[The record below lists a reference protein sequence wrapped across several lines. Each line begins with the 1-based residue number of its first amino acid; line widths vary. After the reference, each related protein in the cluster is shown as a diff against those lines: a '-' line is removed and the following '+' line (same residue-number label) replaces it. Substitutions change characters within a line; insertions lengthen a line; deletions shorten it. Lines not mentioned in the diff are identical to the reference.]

1 MQAMSSPARAP
12 RKFLVVIDKTPECKV
27 AIRFATRRAMAT
39 GGRVTLLCVAQPAD
53 FQQWR
58 GVEEIMRDEAHQE
71 AEALIHDAAKTV
83 NELSGIICELII
95 AEGRAMESLMELLK
109 AIPIFPFWC
118 LPPPRRKKALAPW
131 SQPLR
136 RRLIIPF
143 PSPSFPAIFRMPRST
158 ASHKDFHALSAHHGP
173 REGPR
178 CLARFLLQ
186 QARLEG
192 STPHRQ

>member
-1 MQAMSSPARAP
+1 MLAMNNTARAP
-12 RKFLVVIDKTPECKV
+12 RKFLVVVDKTPECKV

-71 AEALIHDAAKTV
+71 AEALIHDAAKAV

-109 AIPIFPFWC
+109 GDSDISI
-118 LPPPRRKKALAPW
+118 LVLA
-131 SQPLR
+131 
-136 RRLIIPF
+136 
-143 PSPSFPAIFRMPRST
+143 AST
-158 ASHKDFHALSAHHGP
+158 AK
-173 REGPR
+173 EGPGPMVATVATAAHYPIPVTIVPGNLSDAEIDS
-178 CLARFLLQ
+178 LA
-186 QARLEG
+186 
-192 STPHRQ
+192 